1 MPHELTTKYIIA
13 REPKNSCEK
22 QNVLVFIELELKI
35 SQPPLNKTIKL
46 SYFPPG
52 GGDREQ

>member
-13 REPKNSCEK
+13 REPNSCEK
-22 QNVLVFIELELKI
+22 QNVLVFIELELNI